1 MVELP
6 SRPLAEV
13 DPEFEKIALEGAA
26 FTFGLPGTSIREK
39 ILQNLT
45 QDVCRSQLGLA
56 YRMHVTA
63 AQMHG
68 LSYAELLAAIRF
80 IAPYSGYPAAADA
93 LARLNQIAT
102 EIGMNTN
109 DLGAPAAPGA
119 DGSSIESLQTE
130 DEWATEFL
138 GWQVS
143 RAWSEEALGRRE
155 RAVMAITSD
164 VSQHALD
171 DSFRLHVKL
180 ALDAG
185 LSRDDVRDV
194 VRFCAEH
201 GRARAVAALRQLDNV
216 LATE

>member
-68 LSYAELLAAIRF
+68 LSYAELLAASGSLPRTRATPPPRMLLPDSTRSRPKSAWTHTISALQRHLVRTE
-80 IAPYSGYPAAADA
+80 APSKAFKPK
-93 LARLNQIAT
+93 
-102 EIGMNTN
+102 TN
-109 DLGAPAAPGA
+109 G
-119 DGSSIESLQTE
+119 
-130 DEWATEFL
+130 
-138 GWQVS
+138 
-143 RAWSEEALGRRE
+143 
-155 RAVMAITSD
+155 
-164 VSQHALD
+164 
-171 DSFRLHVKL
+171 
-180 ALDAG
+180 
-185 LSRDDVRDV
+185 
-194 VRFCAEH
+194 
-201 GRARAVAALRQLDNV
+201 
-216 LATE
+216 